1 MNWTTFLIALA
12 LCYLAYYGLNLLYD
26 LLMSRRQPPEAS
38 PGELLFFARDD
49 RPQPIVPDGTGNG
62 LSPDDAMEADEPVT
76 LPPRETDTPPNSPL
90 LPPAARSGI
99 SGPIRSTGAVG
110 LRERFGMAKE
120 NLFEYTGGITY
131 G

>member
-26 LLMSRRQPPEAS
+26 LLMSRRQPPEES
-38 PGELLFFARDD
+38 PGELLFFDRDD
-49 RPQPIVPDGTGNG
+49 RPQLIVPEETGDD
-62 LSPDDAMEADEPVT
+62 LPEEDAMETDGPMP
-76 LPPRETDTPPNSPL
+76 LPPRETETPPQTPL
-90 LPPAARSGI
+90 LPPAARAGL

-110 LRERFGMAKE
+110 LRELFGMAKD